1 MRLDKYLTE
10 NKLAESREKAQQ
22 LVEKGAVSVNGI
34 PVFKASY
41 VVKEQDQISAEL
53 NALRYVSRGGYKLEK
68 ALSQFTINVKGLRIL
83 DAGAS
88 TGGFTD
94 CLLQAGAQLVYAVD
108 VGSHQLHHSLIHH
121 TKVRSFENKD
131 IRMLDISELDNQPVD
146 LIVADLSFI
155 SITRVIDS
163 FLRLSTLDAD
173 WILLIKPQFETGK
186 KKNYKKGIIKR
197 TDEREQ
203 IIEPVIQAFL
213 EQGLVVKEVL
223 ATASQ
228 ADKKNVEY
236 LVWIQRKI

>member
-1 MRLDKYLTE
+1 
-10 NKLAESREKAQQ
+10 
-22 LVEKGAVSVNGI
+22 
-34 PVFKASY
+34 
-41 VVKEQDQISAEL
+41 
-53 NALRYVSRGGYKLEK
+53 
-68 ALSQFTINVKGLRIL
+68 L
-83 DAGAS
+83 DAGSS

-108 VGSHQLHHSLIHH
+108 VGSNQLHHSLIHH
-121 TKVRSFENKD
+121 TQVRSFENKD

-213 EQGLVVKEVL
+213 EQGLVVKEIL
-223 ATASQ
+223 ATEAQ
-228 ADKKNVEY
+228 ADKKNIEY
-236 LVWIQRKI
+236 LVWIQRKK